1 MGCAKLD
8 STGKATVPGIDG
20 KGGYAVMLSELS
32 ALPGDMNNDGILN
45 ALDASEILKYAVG
58 ISAGANLAA
67 ADLNGDGKISAMEA
81 RQILS
86 AVTNSASVKW

>member
-8 STGKATVPGIDG
+8 STGKSTVPGIDG

-58 ISAGANLAA
+58 ISAGANLAV
-67 ADLNGDGKISAMEA
+67 ADLNGDGTVNASDAA
-81 RQILS
+81 
-86 AVTNSASVKW
+86 AVLRMAVG